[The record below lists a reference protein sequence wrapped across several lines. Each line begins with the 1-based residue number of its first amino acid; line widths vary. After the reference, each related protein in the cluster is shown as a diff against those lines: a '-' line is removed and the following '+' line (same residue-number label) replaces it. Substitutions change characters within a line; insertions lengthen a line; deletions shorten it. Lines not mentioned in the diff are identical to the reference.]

1 MNKRIEELYASYP
14 SLTAIERT
22 ELLLAAQERRDL
34 KEIYVL
40 DRTCRIAD
48 IEPYVMRLMLL
59 ERAASLLVI
68 QLLAREVLLIKKF
81 EQLAAGTAAPP
92 PPDPDL
98 LSMLERQAAMWRG
111 FAAWCQ
117 DIGHDPRQVLLMAPL
132 AVDDSDPAS
141 FIIHQQIERFEKWSE
156 GSDPLLDDPDQVQMW
171 RVFFA
176 DMFNP

>member
-1 MNKRIEELYASYP
+1 MNKRLEVLYSHYP
-14 SLTAIERT
+14 SLTAVERT
-22 ELLLAAQERRDL
+22 ELLLAAQQRGDRR
-34 KEIYVL
+34 EIYVL
-40 DRTCRIAD
+40 DQTCPFSQV
-48 IEPYVMRLMLL
+48 EPYVNRLTLL
-59 ERAASLLVI
+59 ERAACLLVI
-68 QLLAREVLLIKKF
+68 QLLAREVLLVKKF